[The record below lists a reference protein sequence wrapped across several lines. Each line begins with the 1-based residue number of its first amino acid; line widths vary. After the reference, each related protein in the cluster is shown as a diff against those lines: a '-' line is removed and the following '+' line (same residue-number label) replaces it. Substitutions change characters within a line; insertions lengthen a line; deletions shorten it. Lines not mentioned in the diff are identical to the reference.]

1 MKDGS
6 SLQRRDRDGMEI
18 GGIWGF
24 SIFHVYDRENE
35 ELGMRNEEW
44 RKGRVK
50 LYSAPLYKGYYSAAY
65 ASKHNYTIKGIKVIK
80 GYETYKIT

>member
-44 RKGRVK
+44 WWLGGMFHGKRGNKG
-50 LYSAPLYKGYYSAAY
+50 LYSM
-65 ASKHNYTIKGIKVIK
+65 HW
-80 GYETYKIT
+80 IT

>member
-44 RKGRVK
+44 WWRHTIYIVPQI
-50 LYSAPLYKGYYSAAY
+50 LYNVYKGVLGRFFILLRPFRHS
-65 ASKHNYTIKGIKVIK
+65 
-80 GYETYKIT
+80 